1 MAATEDGLA
10 DKMLMWQPCWI
21 NKGRPR
27 SSGTRRTKER
37 DTEDTNGQ
45 GMVRRHLT
53 TLWQP
58 LMRMNG
64 GQRRASRVNDND
76 SALTRLEKEE
86 VVTEFPCVLQMPMA
100 ASAGIIGAARLETT
114 GSRSTWNFRW
124 S

>member
-27 SSGTRRTKER
+27 RSDTRRTKER

-76 SALTRLEKEE
+76 SALTRGGDRVSLCPSDADGG
-86 VVTEFPCVLQMPMA
+86 FGGDHWRS
-100 ASAGIIGAARLETT
+100 SARDDGQ
-114 GSRSTWNFRW
+114 
-124 S
+124 